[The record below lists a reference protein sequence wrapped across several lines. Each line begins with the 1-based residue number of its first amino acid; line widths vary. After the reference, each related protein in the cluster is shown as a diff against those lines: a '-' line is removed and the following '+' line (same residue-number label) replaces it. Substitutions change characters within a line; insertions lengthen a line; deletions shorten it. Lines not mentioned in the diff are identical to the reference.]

1 MKPVE
6 LLEMK
11 KIVIEIKTLV
21 GKLNRL
27 DNANEKSSPKERSL
41 GYVLDMLRSEEQR
54 LLSGSQFNSLAVRSA
69 LQSGGSL

>member
-27 DNANEKSSPKERSL
+27 DKANPS
-41 GYVLDMLRSEEQR
+41 QR
-54 LLSGSQFNSLAVRSA
+54 KDLWDTY
-69 LQSGGSL
+69 